1 MPESSAQSALETSG
15 PAATRNNPSRS
26 NSSRMRGR
34 WQELLD
40 RFRHQ
45 LAHLDALPQL
55 TILGF
60 LCGLAAAGVITV
72 FRLSIDIPL
81 HFSLGTNSEDFES
94 LSDHWRFFLP
104 VIGALAIGVLLHFT
118 PKANHQVSIGHVLE
132 RLHNHQGKLPAIN
145 WVVQFLGGIL
155 TLLSGQSM
163 GREGPAVHLGA
174 GVASQL
180 GQWLRLPNNCLRTL
194 VGCGVASAIA
204 ASFNTPMAGVIF
216 SMEVILMEYTIAGFI
231 PVIMASVTGAA
242 IGRLVFGQEPAFT
255 VVPLQMESLSTLPIV
270 AVAGLVIA
278 VFAAL
283 FIRMQLLFNKQQRYP
298 VILRMLTAGV
308 VTGVLAQWTPQ
319 ILGVGYDTIDAV
331 MHGQLALPLLLG
343 ILVAKV
349 IATSVSGGLGVPGG
363 LIGPMLFI
371 GAILGAAIG
380 TVANMLLPDSGANP
394 SFYVLL
400 GMGAM
405 MAAVMNAPLAA
416 LITVFELTHNP
427 HTIFPTMLIVVVAVI
442 TTRQLFRCEGIF
454 IAQLEANGY
463 SLSHGPIRQAL
474 NRVGVRSVMET
485 KFLRCKN
492 RITLAQLRQRLQ
504 QHPAW
509 LVVDEPDHDKYLL
522 AAADVSTFVDN
533 LSNPAADAD
542 PAGKELLKQLPETP
556 LNEEEEIKLLDIPG
570 RQWLLKP
577 IHQQAS
583 LYEAQQELNRY
594 KADAL
599 YVERQGV
606 SWLSPVIGVITKEHI
621 DNYYRV

>member
-1 MPESSAQSALETSG
+1 MTEKTTPAMPEPSADNTSTSDASSQG
-15 PAATRNNPSRS
+15 PLSNPSL
-26 NSSRMRGR
+26 MRNR

-40 RFRHQ
+40 RLQHR

-81 HFSLGTNSEDFES
+81 HLSLGNSEDFES
-94 LSDHWRFFLP
+94 LSSYWHFFLP
-104 VIGALAIGVLLHFT
+104 VAGALIIGTLLHFI
-118 PKANHQVSIGHVLE
+118 PKENRQVSIGHVLE
-132 RLHNHQGKLPAIN
+132 RLHNHQGKLPATN
-145 WVVQFLGGIL
+145 WVVQFFGGIL
-155 TLLSGQSM
+155 ALLSGQSM

-174 GVASQL
+174 GIASQL

-231 PVIMASVTGAA
+231 PVIMASVTGA
-242 IGRLVFGQEPAFT
+242 IVGRLVFGPEPAFT
-255 VVPLQMESLSTLPIV
+255 VVPLQMESLSNLPVV
-270 AVAGLVIA
+270 ALAGLVIA

-283 FIRMQLLFNKQQRYP
+283 FIRLQLLINKQQHHP
-298 VILRMLTAGV
+298 IILRMLTAGSI
-308 VTGVLAQWTPQ
+308 TGALALWTPQ

-331 MHGQLALPLLLG
+331 MHGDLALPLLLS
-343 ILVAKV
+343 IIVAKL

-371 GAILGAAIG
+371 GAMLGAAIG
-380 TVANMLLPDSGANP
+380 TVTNMVLPESGANP

-400 GMGAM
+400 GMSAM

-474 NRVGVRSVMET
+474 DRVGVRSVMET
-485 KFLRCKN
+485 RFLRCKN
-492 RITLAQLRQRLQ
+492 RNTISELRQRLQ

-522 AAADVSTFVDN
+522 AAADVSTYLEN
-533 LSNPAADAD
+533 LSDKD
-542 PAGKELLKQLPETP
+542 GKTEEQTP
-556 LNEEEEIKLLDIPG
+556 LSEEEEIKLLDIPG

-583 LYEAQQELNRY
+583 LFEAQQQLNQF

-599 YVERQGV
+599 YVEREGV
-606 SWLSPVIGVITKEHI
+606 TWLSPVIGVVTKEHI

>member
-1 MPESSAQSALETSG
+1 MSEPSSKAPSSTRSTLSN
-15 PAATRNNPSRS
+15 PA
-26 NSSRMRGR
+26 RMKGR

-40 RFRHQ
+40 TFRHR

-72 FRLSIDIPL
+72 FRLLIDVPL
-81 HFSLGTNSEDFES
+81 HLSLGTGSQDFES
-94 LSDHWRFFLP
+94 LPDHWLFLLP
-104 VIGALAIGVLLHFT
+104 VIGALIIGLMLHFI
-118 PKANHQVSIGHVLE
+118 PKENRQVSIGHVLE

-145 WVVQFLGGIL
+145 WVVQFFGGIL

-163 GREGPAVHLGA
+163 GREGPAAHLGA

-216 SMEVILMEYTIAGFI
+216 SMEVILMGYSIAGFI
-231 PVIMASVTGAA
+231 PVMMASVTGAA
-242 IGRLVFGQEPAFT
+242 VGRLVFGQEPAFT
-255 VVPLQMESLSTLPIV
+255 VVPLQMESLSALPIV
-270 AVAGLVIA
+270 AIAGLVIA

-283 FIRMQLLFNKQQRYP
+283 FIRLQLMFNKQQRYP

-308 VTGVLAQWTPQ
+308 VTGVLALWTPQ

-331 MHGQLALPLLLG
+331 MHGQLALPLLLS
-343 ILVAKV
+343 IVVAKL
-349 IATSVSGGLGVPGG
+349 IATSVSGGLGMPGG

-371 GAILGAAIG
+371 GAMLGAAIG
-380 TVANMLLPDSGANP
+380 TVANMLLPESGANP
-394 SFYVLL
+394 GFYVLL

-474 NRVGVRSVMET
+474 DRVGVRSVMET
-485 KFLRCKN
+485 KFLRCTN
-492 RITLAQLRQRLQ
+492 RMTLAQLRQRLQ

-509 LVVDEPDHDKYLL
+509 LVVDEPDHEKYLL
-522 AAADVSTFVDN
+522 AAADVSTYLEN
-533 LSNPAADAD
+533 
-542 PAGKELLKQLPETP
+542 
-556 LNEEEEIKLLDIPG
+556 LNETDDDTADKTAPDENEDIKLLDIPG

-583 LYEAQQELNRY
+583 LFEAQQQLNQH

-599 YVERQGV
+599 YVEREGV
-606 SWLSPVIGVITKEHI
+606 TWLSPVIGVITKEHI